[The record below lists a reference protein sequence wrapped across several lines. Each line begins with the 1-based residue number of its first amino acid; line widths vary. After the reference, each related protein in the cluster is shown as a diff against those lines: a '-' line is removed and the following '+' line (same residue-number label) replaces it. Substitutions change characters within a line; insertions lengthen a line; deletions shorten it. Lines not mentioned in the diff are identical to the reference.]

1 MVILPADHWVA
12 DIQAFRKT
20 INSAVEIAIAHDN
33 LVTIGIRPDYPE
45 TGYGYIV
52 KGKPFYENPGAYRVV
67 RFTEKPSEA
76 LARRLIRQGSLWNSG
91 IFVWKANLL
100 LELMRRY
107 QPKIS
112 QALEQIKKATGGRV
126 LATTTPRIRA
136 VVAREYKKIPSI
148 SIDYA
153 VLERAG
159 AEGKVLTVQADFGWS
174 DVGSWAAVHRMLP
187 HDQNGNAGNGKW
199 LTRGTKNSLIH
210 AEDRLVVLL
219 GIEDAVVVDTP
230 DALLVGNIKRS
241 QEVRELV
248 EDLNKKG
255 YGAYTVK

>member
-1 MVILPADHWVA
+1 
-12 DIQAFRKT
+12 
-20 INSAVEIAIAHDN
+20 
-33 LVTIGIRPDYPE
+33 
-45 TGYGYIV
+45 
-52 KGKPFYENPGAYRVV
+52 
-67 RFTEKPSEA
+67 
-76 LARRLIRQGSLWNSG
+76 
-91 IFVWKANLL
+91 
-100 LELMRRY
+100 
-107 QPKIS
+107 
-112 QALEQIKKATGGRV
+112 LEQIKKATGGRV

-210 AEDRLVVLL
+210 AENRLVVLL

-230 DALLVGNIKRS
+230 DVLLVGNIKRS

-248 EDLNKKG
+248 DDLNKKG